1 MSERE
6 EGGGRFGALGS
17 GFVTAVALA
26 VQTGLAGIVGIIVA
40 RDFGRTAQTDG
51 FFAAY
56 AVFVVMLLAASGIR
70 VIVLPP
76 LARARDENQLGSE
89 VAAYAVMLAAFVVP
103 LVLIA
108 FLGAHPFAWILTGGG
123 TPATIHAAAQVLP
136 WMMLA
141 AVLQLYAG
149 LAASSLAALND
160 YTTPAIG
167 YVLGS
172 SVGLVFIL
180 ARINHDGIQAVARG
194 MALNGL
200 IAASFPLAVLARRA
214 FAQNMPARAIR
225 PASVSFRAR
234 VTEIGRG
241 VALPF
246 ALQGIYLI
254 CVPLAGRVG
263 VGAVT
268 SFGYAYLIAS
278 AIVAV
283 TASSLGLVT
292 SVPLTRGGLDHTRI
306 ARHVVSSAWIAVVVI
321 GAVAGIFALAGE
333 TIIHA
338 LLGSGYKA
346 SVGAA
351 LGRLVVVYSVWA
363 IVSVGVS
370 LTFPLLFVAG
380 AGQRL
385 PLLALLAVIIQVP
398 LAFLGQVTLGLEGL
412 SLALAATTAFILAA
426 LLRDLN
432 ALGETARG
440 LTIAAVTVSLYA
452 VGAFV
457 LPWLFL
463 GPIAGAVLGV
473 VLYVGV
479 IALVRPAPLR
489 ESWRYLHSLT

>member
-1 MSERE
+1 MSERK
-6 EGGGRFGALGS
+6 EGGGFGALGS

-56 AVFVVMLLAASGIR
+56 AVFVVVLLAANGIR

-89 VAAYAVMLAAFVVP
+89 VAAYAVMLAAFVIP

-108 FLGAHPFAWILTGGG
+108 FLAAHPFAWVLTGGG
-123 TPATIHAAAQVLP
+123 TRATIHAAARVLP

-172 SVGLVFIL
+172 SVGLGFIL
-180 ARINHDGIQAVARG
+180 ARINADGIQAVARG

-214 FAQNMPARAIR
+214 FAQQMPARAIR
-225 PASVSFRAR
+225 PAAVSFRAR
-234 VTEIGRG
+234 VAEIGRG

-278 AIVAV
+278 AVVAV
-283 TASSLGLVT
+283 TGSSLGLVT
-292 SVPLTRGGLDHTRI
+292 SVPLTRGGLDPGRI
-306 ARHVVSSAWIAVVVI
+306 ARHIISSAWIAVVVI
-321 GAVAGIFALAGE
+321 GAAAGVFGLAGG
-333 TIIHA
+333 TIIHT

-346 SVGAA
+346 GVGAA
-351 LGRLVVVYSVWA
+351 LGRLVVVFSLWA
-363 IVSVGVS
+363 VVSVGIS

-380 AGQRL
+380 AGRRL
-385 PLLALLAVIIQVP
+385 PLLALLTVIIQVP
-398 LAFLGQVTLGLEGL
+398 VAFLGQVTLGLDG
-412 SLALAATTAFILAA
+412 LALALAVTTAVVLGA
-426 LLRDLN
+426 LLIDLD
-432 ALGETARG
+432 ALRETARG
-440 LTIAAVTVSLYA
+440 LTLGAATVALYTL
-452 VGAFV
+452 GAFI

-463 GPIAGAVLGV
+463 GAVAGAAVGL
-473 VLYVGV
+473 VLYVA
-479 IALVRPAPLR
+479 ALAVVRPAPLR
-489 ESWRYLHSLT
+489 ESWRYLRALA